1 MTFRHGVHQLPVK
14 YALTKALHRESNGED
29 YEKSWIKGDCTTT
42 SRTARRLDHPR
53 LPAAIHLG
61 LGSPAGRNR
70 PAIPFC
76 AESQLT
82 QGEHEVALVIDL
94 APTLEERCRMLDHV
108 DEAIADIRRLIAPM
122 KQKRRRRQLRLPFVE
137 RRKKSRV
144 LRA

>member
-1 MTFRHGVHQLPVK
+1 MNTVPEGHPAASDG
-14 YALTKALHRESNGED
+14 SNHLQKPSQSIGGQFAD
-29 YEKSWIKGDCTTT
+29 D
-42 SRTARRLDHPR
+42 SRPR

-70 PAIPFC
+70 PAIPSC